1 MKYEKIEAAVF
12 KSRPNRFI
20 AHVETERGME
30 VCHVKNTGRCRELLV
45 PDARIWVQRNVNPA
59 RKTALD
65 LIAVQKGDLLINMD
79 SQIPNRVAEE
89 WIRSGHFAIWRSDG
103 ERHVFSRETV
113 IRPETRYGDS
123 RIDLYLEDGDV
134 RMFLEI
140 KGVTLEEDGVARFP
154 DAPTERGVKHLQE
167 LTKAAKEG
175 YHCTI
180 AFVIQM
186 NGIHRVF
193 PNEATVGKE
202 DLEEMGTAMTLD
214 LLEDGTGTMDYDGT
228 VYDLTWDDSS
238 ITMEDVTDFYT
249 LEDGVLMLAN
259 ADTEMVFERPGSVA
273 AVTAPDEE
281 EGEQTA
287 SSTAASIE
295 DSWTV
300 VPLASAQEL
309 VPYSCTEFSM
319 NIPEGWSVKSSA
331 MYTGMFHAIHVF
343 DPENPVNQI
352 FFMLKMEPLFSDE
365 NSRAMMALSS
375 DLFGKCPIL
384 TNVSTQ
390 GVFEI
395 FPQFADAMNATADY
409 ADIQTPYIAD
419 FSVTE
424 SFESTQGMSSVAISP
439 SILRADFTQNG
450 TTGEG
455 MFTADVVP
463 FAMGTG
469 MGYYSV
475 YNLTVLSAEKGSFQ
489 DWQPTLNKVLSSL
502 NYTPEFQSFAMSQS
516 NQAASTS
523 QSLSQSA
530 SEMSDSIMSSWENRN
545 RSQDIMSQKQ
555 SDATLGYERI
565 VDTETG
571 NIYKID
577 NGFTDWYDGSRYKS
591 ITDDQYTDSVE
602 AVIHWK

>member
-1 MKYEKIEAAVF
+1 MTY
-12 KSRPNRFI
+12 N
-20 AHVETERGME
+20 GM
-30 VCHVKNTGRCRELLV
+30 
-45 PDARIWVQRNVNPA
+45 
-59 RKTALD
+59 
-65 LIAVQKGDLLINMD
+65 
-79 SQIPNRVAEE
+79 
-89 WIRSGHFAIWRSDG
+89 
-103 ERHVFSRETV
+103 
-113 IRPETRYGDS
+113 
-123 RIDLYLEDGDV
+123 
-134 RMFLEI
+134 
-140 KGVTLEEDGVARFP
+140 
-154 DAPTERGVKHLQE
+154 
-167 LTKAAKEG
+167 
-175 YHCTI
+175 
-180 AFVIQM
+180 
-186 NGIHRVF
+186 
-193 PNEATVGKE
+193 TVGKE

-238 ITMEDVTDFYT
+238 ITMEDVADFYT

-273 AVTAPDEE
+273 AVTTPDEE

-295 DSWTV
+295 GNWTV

-319 NIPEGWSVKSSA
+319 NIPEGWNVRSSA

-375 DLFGKCPIL
+375 DLFGKYPIL

-450 TTGEG
+450 TT
-455 MFTADVVP
+455 
-463 FAMGTG
+463 
-469 MGYYSV
+469 
-475 YNLTVLSAEKGSFQ
+475 
-489 DWQPTLNKVLSSL
+489 
-502 NYTPEFQSFAMSQS
+502 
-516 NQAASTS
+516 
-523 QSLSQSA
+523 
-530 SEMSDSIMSSWENRN
+530 
-545 RSQDIMSQKQ
+545 
-555 SDATLGYERI
+555 
-565 VDTETG
+565 
-571 NIYKID
+571 
-577 NGFTDWYDGSRYKS
+577 
-591 ITDDQYTDSVE
+591 
-602 AVIHWK
+602 

>member
-1 MKYEKIEAAVF
+1 MRLRDEKKAGALLLAALLLTGCGGAADTA
-12 KSRPNRFI
+12 SN
-20 AHVETERGME
+20 VETG
-30 VCHVKNTGRCRELLV
+30 TAA
-45 PDARIWVQRNVNPA
+45 DAA
-59 RKTALD
+59 
-65 LIAVQKGDLLINMD
+65 
-79 SQIPNRVAEE
+79 
-89 WIRSGHFAIWRSDG
+89 
-103 ERHVFSRETV
+103 
-113 IRPETRYGDS
+113 
-123 RIDLYLEDGDV
+123 
-134 RMFLEI
+134 
-140 KGVTLEEDGVARFP
+140 
-154 DAPTERGVKHLQE
+154 
-167 LTKAAKEG
+167 
-175 YHCTI
+175 TI
-180 AFVIQM
+180 AAADTAAGTWELVSM
-186 NGIHRVF
+186 TYNGMK
-193 PNEATVGKE
+193 VGKE
-202 DLEEMGTAMTLD
+202 ELEETGTSMTLN
-214 LLEDGTGTMDYDGT
+214 LLKDGTGTMDYDGT
-228 VYDLTWDDSS
+228 VYDLTWDDSA
-238 ITMEDVTDFYT
+238 ITTDGVADAYT
-249 LEDGVLMLAN
+249 LEDGVLVLAN
-259 ADTEMVFERPGSVA
+259 DETEMVFERTGSMA
-273 AVTAPDEE
+273 AVTTSDEE
-281 EGEQTA
+281 EDEQTA
-287 SSTAASIE
+287 DSRTETGSHTEASIE
-295 DSWTV
+295 DNWTV

-319 NIPEGWSVKSSA
+319 NIPQGWTVRSSA
-331 MYTGMFHAIHVF
+331 MYTGMFHAIHAF
-343 DPENPVNQI
+343 DPEKPVNQI
-352 FFMLKMEPLFSDE
+352 FFMLKMEPMFPNE

-375 DLFGKCPIL
+375 DLFGKYPIL

-424 SFESTQGMSSVAISP
+424 SFESTQGMSNVAISP

-475 YNLTVLSAEKGSFQ
+475 YNLTVLSAEKGTFQ

-516 NQAASTS
+516 NQATSTS

-530 SEMSDSIMSSWENRN
+530 SEISDSIMSSWENRN
-545 RSQDIMSQKQ
+545 QSQDIMSQKQ

>member
-1 MKYEKIEAAVF
+1 MRLRDGKKTGVLLLAALLL
-12 KSRPNRFI
+12 
-20 AHVETERGME
+20 
-30 VCHVKNTGRCRELLV
+30 TGCGGAADTV
-45 PDARIWVQRNVNPA
+45 SNV
-59 RKTALD
+59 
-65 LIAVQKGDLLINMD
+65 
-79 SQIPNRVAEE
+79 
-89 WIRSGHFAIWRSDG
+89 
-103 ERHVFSRETV
+103 
-113 IRPETRYGDS
+113 
-123 RIDLYLEDGDV
+123 
-134 RMFLEI
+134 
-140 KGVTLEEDGVARFP
+140 
-154 DAPTERGVKHLQE
+154 
-167 LTKAAKEG
+167 
-175 YHCTI
+175 
-180 AFVIQM
+180 
-186 NGIHRVF
+186 
-193 PNEATVGKE
+193 
-202 DLEEMGTAMTLD
+202 EMGDAADDTTTAT
-214 LLEDGTGTMDYDGT
+214 
-228 VYDLTWDDSS
+228 
-238 ITMEDVTDFYT
+238 
-249 LEDGVLMLAN
+249 
-259 ADTEMVFERPGSVA
+259 ADTTTTAVA
-273 AVTAPDEE
+273 DTA
-281 EGEQTA
+281 T
-287 SSTAASIE
+287 SIE
-295 DSWTV
+295 DNWTV

-439 SILRADFTQNG
+439 SILRADFTQDG
-450 TTGEG
+450 MAGEG
-455 MFTADVVP
+455 MFTAEVVP

-469 MGYYSV
+469 FGYYSV
-475 YNLTVLSAEKGSFQ
+475 YNLTVLSAEKGTFQ
-489 DWQPTLNKVLSSL
+489 DWQPTLSKVLSSL
-502 NYTPEFQSFAMSQS
+502 NYTPEFQNFAMSQS

-577 NGFTDWYDGSRYKS
+577 NGFTDWYDGTRYKS

-602 AVIHWK
+602 AVIHWKQSAMYYTTYYNSPLRRLLLAADEKGLTGVWFEGQKYFADVLNEDTVLMKKWSCIAQF

>member
-1 MKYEKIEAAVF
+1 MPWFAQF
-12 KSRPNRFI
+12 KGGNGYIAICTTPWNAGYQAEHPQNGPYTHVSVRF
-20 AHVETERGME
+20 EPSL
-30 VCHVKNTGRCRELLV
+30 GRMDYR
-45 PDARIWVQRNVNPA
+45 RIVRY
-59 RKTALD
+59 T
-65 LIAVQKGDLLINMD
+65 LI
-79 SQIPNRVAEE
+79 
-89 WIRSGHFAIWRSDG
+89 
-103 ERHVFSRETV
+103 
-113 IRPETRYGDS
+113 
-123 RIDLYLEDGDV
+123 EDGDYNDACKIYRQYV
-134 RMFLEI
+134 KEQGNLC
-140 KGVTLEEDGVARFP
+140 TLNE
-154 DAPTERGVKHLQE
+154 
-167 LTKAAKEG
+167 KAARVPSVNDLIGCSFIHKG
-175 YHCTI
+175 IKT
-180 AFVIQM
+180 FVQ
-186 NGIHRVF
+186 
-193 PNEATVGKE
+193 PE
-202 DLEEMGTAMTLD
+202 
-214 LLEDGTGTMDYDGT
+214 
-228 VYDLTWDDSS
+228 S
-238 ITMEDVTDFYT
+238 DF
-249 LEDGVLMLAN
+249 
-259 ADTEMVFERPGSVA
+259 
-273 AVTAPDEE
+273 
-281 EGEQTA
+281 
-287 SSTAASIE
+287 
-295 DSWTV
+295 
-300 VPLASAQEL
+300 
-309 VPYSCTEFSM
+309 
-319 NIPEGWSVKSSA
+319 
-331 MYTGMFHAIHVF
+331 F

-352 FFMLKMEPLFSDE
+352 FFMLKMEPMFPDE

-375 DLFGKCPIL
+375 DLFGKYPIL

-475 YNLTVLSAEKGSFQ
+475 YNLTVLSAEKGTFQ

>member
-1 MKYEKIEAAVF
+1 MTYNGMK
-12 KSRPNRFI
+12 
-20 AHVETERGME
+20 VE
-30 VCHVKNTGRCRELLV
+30 
-45 PDARIWVQRNVNPA
+45 
-59 RKTALD
+59 
-65 LIAVQKGDLLINMD
+65 
-79 SQIPNRVAEE
+79 
-89 WIRSGHFAIWRSDG
+89 
-103 ERHVFSRETV
+103 
-113 IRPETRYGDS
+113 
-123 RIDLYLEDGDV
+123 
-134 RMFLEI
+134 
-140 KGVTLEEDGVARFP
+140 
-154 DAPTERGVKHLQE
+154 
-167 LTKAAKEG
+167 
-175 YHCTI
+175 
-180 AFVIQM
+180 
-186 NGIHRVF
+186 
-193 PNEATVGKE
+193 KE
-202 DLEEMGTAMTLD
+202 DLEEMGTSMTLN
-214 LLEDGTGTMDYDGT
+214 LLKDGTGTMDYDGT
-228 VYDLTWDDSS
+228 VYDLTWDDSA
-238 ITMEDVTDFYT
+238 ITTDGVADAYT
-249 LEDGVLMLAN
+249 LEDGVLVLAN
-259 ADTEMVFERPGSVA
+259 DETEMVFERTGSMA
-273 AVTAPDEE
+273 AVTTSDEE
-281 EGEQTA
+281 EDEQTA
-287 SSTAASIE
+287 DSRTETGSHTEASIK
-295 DSWTV
+295 DNWTV

-319 NIPEGWSVKSSA
+319 NIPQGWTVRSSA
-331 MYTGMFHAIHVF
+331 MYTGMFHAIHAF
-343 DPENPVNQI
+343 DPEKPVNQI
-352 FFMLKMEPLFSDE
+352 FFMLKMEPMFPDE

-375 DLFGKCPIL
+375 DLFGKYPIL

-424 SFESTQGMSSVAISP
+424 SFESAQGMSSVAISP
-439 SILRADFTQNG
+439 SILRADFTQDG
-450 TTGEG
+450 MAGEG

-475 YNLTVLSAEKGSFQ
+475 YNLTVLSAEKGTFQ

-516 NQAASTS
+516 NQGAATS

>member
-1 MKYEKIEAAVF
+1 MRLRDGKKAGTLLLAVLLLTGCGEAADTA
-12 KSRPNRFI
+12 SN
-20 AHVETERGME
+20 VETDAAVDTVTTAAADTAAGTWELVSMTYNGM
-30 VCHVKNTGRCRELLV
+30 
-45 PDARIWVQRNVNPA
+45 
-59 RKTALD
+59 
-65 LIAVQKGDLLINMD
+65 
-79 SQIPNRVAEE
+79 
-89 WIRSGHFAIWRSDG
+89 
-103 ERHVFSRETV
+103 
-113 IRPETRYGDS
+113 
-123 RIDLYLEDGDV
+123 
-134 RMFLEI
+134 
-140 KGVTLEEDGVARFP
+140 
-154 DAPTERGVKHLQE
+154 
-167 LTKAAKEG
+167 
-175 YHCTI
+175 
-180 AFVIQM
+180 
-186 NGIHRVF
+186 
-193 PNEATVGKE
+193 TVGKE

-238 ITMEDVTDFYT
+238 ITMEDVADFYT

-375 DLFGKCPIL
+375 DLFGKYPIL

-523 QSLSQSA
+523 QALSQSA

-565 VDTETG
+565 GDTETG

>member
-1 MKYEKIEAAVF
+1 MRLRDGKKVG
-12 KSRPNRFI
+12 
-20 AHVETERGME
+20 TL
-30 VCHVKNTGRCRELLV
+30 LLV
-45 PDARIWVQRNVNPA
+45 ALLLTGCGGAENTSDAVMSVNED
-59 RKTALD
+59 TA
-65 LIAVQKGDLLINMD
+65 AGT
-79 SQIPNRVAEE
+79 
-89 WIRSGHFAIWRSDG
+89 W
-103 ERHVFSRETV
+103 
-113 IRPETRYGDS
+113 
-123 RIDLYLEDGDV
+123 
-134 RMFLEI
+134 
-140 KGVTLEEDGVARFP
+140 
-154 DAPTERGVKHLQE
+154 E
-167 LTKAAKEG
+167 LVSMT
-175 YHCTI
+175 Y
-180 AFVIQM
+180 
-186 NGIHRVF
+186 NGM
-193 PNEATVGKE
+193 TVGKE

-228 VYDLTWDDSS
+228 VYDLTWDDSA
-238 ITMEDVTDFYT
+238 ITTDGVADAYM
-249 LEDGVLMLAN
+249 LEDGVLVLAN
-259 ADTEMVFERPGSVA
+259 EETEMVFERPGSMA

-281 EGEQTA
+281 EDEQTA
-287 SSTAASIE
+287 DSRTETGSHTEASIE
-295 DSWTV
+295 DNWTV

-331 MYTGMFHAIHVF
+331 MYTGMFHAIHAF
-343 DPENPVNQI
+343 DPEKPVNQI
-352 FFMLKMEPLFSDE
+352 FFMLKMEPMFPDE

-375 DLFGKCPIL
+375 DLFGKYPIL

-409 ADIQTPYIAD
+409 TDIQTPYIAD

>member
-1 MKYEKIEAAVF
+1 MRLRDGKKAGTLLLAALLLTGCGGAENTSDAVM
-12 KSRPNRFI
+12 SVSEDTAAGTWELVSMTYN
-20 AHVETERGME
+20 GM
-30 VCHVKNTGRCRELLV
+30 
-45 PDARIWVQRNVNPA
+45 
-59 RKTALD
+59 
-65 LIAVQKGDLLINMD
+65 
-79 SQIPNRVAEE
+79 
-89 WIRSGHFAIWRSDG
+89 
-103 ERHVFSRETV
+103 
-113 IRPETRYGDS
+113 
-123 RIDLYLEDGDV
+123 
-134 RMFLEI
+134 
-140 KGVTLEEDGVARFP
+140 
-154 DAPTERGVKHLQE
+154 
-167 LTKAAKEG
+167 
-175 YHCTI
+175 
-180 AFVIQM
+180 
-186 NGIHRVF
+186 
-193 PNEATVGKE
+193 TVGKE

-238 ITMEDVTDFYT
+238 ITMEDVVDFYT

-287 SSTAASIE
+287 DSRTETGSHTEAQAAAADSKTETAVE
-295 DSWTV
+295 DNWTV

-319 NIPEGWSVKSSA
+319 NIPEGWNVRSSA

-439 SILRADFTQNG
+439 SILRAYTEWHNG
-450 TTGEG
+450 RRNVHGG
-455 MFTADVVP
+455 C
-463 FAMGTG
+463 
-469 MGYYSV
+469 
-475 YNLTVLSAEKGSFQ
+475 GS
-489 DWQPTLNKVLSSL
+489 LCH
-502 NYTPEFQSFAMSQS
+502 
-516 NQAASTS
+516 
-523 QSLSQSA
+523 
-530 SEMSDSIMSSWENRN
+530 
-545 RSQDIMSQKQ
+545 
-555 SDATLGYERI
+555 GH
-565 VDTETG
+565 G
-571 NIYKID
+571 NGIL
-577 NGFTDWYDGSRYKS
+577 FCL
-591 ITDDQYTDSVE
+591 
-602 AVIHWK
+602 

>member
-1 MKYEKIEAAVF
+1 MRLRDGKKAGALLLAALLLTGCGGAADTASNVGTDA
-12 KSRPNRFI
+12 SLDAVTTAAADTVAGTWELVSMTYN
-20 AHVETERGME
+20 GM
-30 VCHVKNTGRCRELLV
+30 
-45 PDARIWVQRNVNPA
+45 
-59 RKTALD
+59 
-65 LIAVQKGDLLINMD
+65 
-79 SQIPNRVAEE
+79 
-89 WIRSGHFAIWRSDG
+89 
-103 ERHVFSRETV
+103 
-113 IRPETRYGDS
+113 
-123 RIDLYLEDGDV
+123 
-134 RMFLEI
+134 
-140 KGVTLEEDGVARFP
+140 
-154 DAPTERGVKHLQE
+154 
-167 LTKAAKEG
+167 
-175 YHCTI
+175 
-180 AFVIQM
+180 
-186 NGIHRVF
+186 
-193 PNEATVGKE
+193 TVGKE

-238 ITMEDVTDFYT
+238 ITMEDVADSYT
-249 LEDGVLMLAN
+249 LEDGVLILAN
-259 ADTEMVFERPGSVA
+259 ADTEMVFGRPGSVA

-281 EGEQTA
+281 EGEETLPDGEEGQAAAADSKTETA
-287 SSTAASIE
+287 VE
-295 DSWTV
+295 DNWTV

-319 NIPEGWSVKSSA
+319 NIPEGWTVRSSA

-375 DLFGKCPIL
+375 DLFGKYPIL

-439 SILRADFTQNG
+439 SILRADFTQDG
-450 TTGEG
+450 TAGEG

-475 YNLTVLSAEKGSFQ
+475 YNLTVLSAEKGTFQ

-523 QSLSQSA
+523 QSFSQSA

>member
-1 MKYEKIEAAVF
+1 MRLRDGKKAGTLLLAALLLTGCGGAENTSDAVM
-12 KSRPNRFI
+12 SVNEDT
-20 AHVETERGME
+20 AAGTWELVSMTYNGM
-30 VCHVKNTGRCRELLV
+30 
-45 PDARIWVQRNVNPA
+45 
-59 RKTALD
+59 
-65 LIAVQKGDLLINMD
+65 
-79 SQIPNRVAEE
+79 
-89 WIRSGHFAIWRSDG
+89 
-103 ERHVFSRETV
+103 
-113 IRPETRYGDS
+113 
-123 RIDLYLEDGDV
+123 
-134 RMFLEI
+134 
-140 KGVTLEEDGVARFP
+140 
-154 DAPTERGVKHLQE
+154 
-167 LTKAAKEG
+167 
-175 YHCTI
+175 
-180 AFVIQM
+180 
-186 NGIHRVF
+186 
-193 PNEATVGKE
+193 TVGKE
-202 DLEEMGTAMTLD
+202 DLEEMGTSMTLN

-228 VYDLTWDDSS
+228 VYDLTWDDSA
-238 ITMEDVTDFYT
+238 ITTDGVADAYT
-249 LEDGVLMLAN
+249 LEDGVLVLAN
-259 ADTEMVFERPGSVA
+259 EETEMVFERPGSMA

-281 EGEQTA
+281 EDKQTA
-287 SSTAASIE
+287 DSRTETGSHTEASIE
-295 DSWTV
+295 DNWTV

-319 NIPEGWSVKSSA
+319 NIPQGWTVRSSA

-365 NSRAMMALSS
+365 NTRAMMALSS
-375 DLFGKCPIL
+375 DLFGKYPIL

-395 FPQFADAMNATADY
+395 FPQLADAMNATADY

-439 SILRADFTQNG
+439 SILRADFTQDG
-450 TTGEG
+450 TAGEG

-475 YNLTVLSAEKGSFQ
+475 YNLTVLSAEKGTFQ

-516 NQAASTS
+516 NQGAATS